1 MEAPHMAA
9 PHSHALRPHASHG
22 GPSLIQGYDGPAQ
35 GGPAAMADPHTL
47 WLPRVAH
54 RVCLCA
60 LLYSAVVESPLIK
73 LQHAL
78 LHVAFS
84 PSIKS

>member
-1 MEAPHMAA
+1 
-9 PHSHALRPHASHG
+9 
-22 GPSLIQGYDGPAQ
+22 
-35 GGPAAMADPHTL
+35 MADPHTL

-60 LLYSAVVESPLIK
+60 LLFSAVVESPLIK

>member
-1 MEAPHMAA
+1 
-9 PHSHALRPHASHG
+9 
-22 GPSLIQGYDGPAQ
+22 
-35 GGPAAMADPHTL
+35 MADPHTL

-54 RVCLCA
+54 RVCVCA
-60 LLYSAVVESPLIK
+60 FISAVVESPLIK